1 MCPEEIDLVGMVVN
15 LRRQL
20 PRVAA
25 LPAKQHAKMDTKT
38 HASPAHSTLLAGA
51 ALRAHTD
58 TLARVTT
65 LLEIAPTEDDGSDI
79 ALALETGATAP
90 EARLKEFLDPLRR
103 LKTIVAADGLLLR
116 HLLDWLPHVKIV
128 SLGAAL
134 TRLEALRRGLRAT
147 DLYVIEPR
155 AYHANHARLVR
166 YYDHLRVETGC
177 TMNLDLQRIAIPAT
191 VRNLR
196 QRLDLEAADDSA
208 QKRWLLHRLKI
219 QRIVAES
226 VEDIAAFK
234 QVCDLPV
241 VHIAE
246 LAEDGKMKSGIV
258 E

>member
-1 MCPEEIDLVGMVVN
+1 VHARNTHTKSHGVL
-15 LRRQL
+15 L
-20 PRVAA
+20 P
-25 LPAKQHAKMDTKT
+25 
-38 HASPAHSTLLAGA
+38 GA
-51 ALRAHTD
+51 ALRSHAD
-58 TLARVTT
+58 ILARAATM
-65 LLEIAPTEDDGSDI
+65 LEIPVAADDGADI
-79 ALALETGATAP
+79 ALALEAGAVVV

-103 LKTIVAADGLLLR
+103 LKTIVTADGLLLR
-116 HLLDWLPHVKIV
+116 HLRDWLPRAKIA
-128 SLGAAL
+128 SLGTTL
-134 TRLEALRRGLRAT
+134 TRLEAVRRGLRAT

-155 AYHANHARLVR
+155 AYHADHARLVR

-196 QRLDLEAADDSA
+196 QRLGLDAADDSA
-208 QKRWLLHRLKI
+208 QTRWLLHRLKI
-219 QRIVAES
+219 QRIVAEN